1 MADFLSPVSS
11 PAKLTADMLAS
22 PMSTVSF
29 RTAKSNSQ
37 KSKKGTSQKGEGTDL
52 PNSQKLSD
60 VTSAASLVRTTMS
73 VRAGLQFPVARCLD
87 FSYFVLVCTNLFR
100 CLRKLK
106 QRRVSKRVGKDAAVY
121 LAAVLEYLAA
131 EVLELAGNA
140 ARDNHRAR
148 VSARH
153 LLLALRHDE
162 ELNLLTAGITLSQVP
177 F

>member
-1 MADFLSPVSS
+1 M
-11 PAKLTADMLAS
+11 
-22 PMSTVSF
+22 
-29 RTAKSNSQ
+29 
-37 KSKKGTSQKGEGTDL
+37 
-52 PNSQKLSD
+52 
-60 VTSAASLVRTTMS
+60 
-73 VRAGLQFPVARCLD
+73 
-87 FSYFVLVCTNLFR
+87 
-100 CLRKLK
+100 
-106 QRRVSKRVGKDAAVY
+106 SKRVGKDAAVY

-177 F
+177 FNFPYSVSMVRHDLCYSLNIQAGVLPAIHPVLIPGKMATAEVKSQVKSTTATQHGL

>member
-1 MADFLSPVSS
+1 
-11 PAKLTADMLAS
+11 
-22 PMSTVSF
+22 MS
-29 RTAKSNSQ
+29 
-37 KSKKGTSQKGEGTDL
+37 L
-52 PNSQKLSD
+52 L
-60 VTSAASLVRTTMS
+60 L
-73 VRAGLQFPVARCLD
+73 
-87 FSYFVLVCTNLFR
+87 YFVLVCTNLFR

-162 ELNLLTAGITLSQVP
+162 ELNLLTAGIILSQVP

>member
-1 MADFLSPVSS
+1 MSS
-11 PAKLTADMLAS
+11 LL
-22 PMSTVSF
+22 
-29 RTAKSNSQ
+29 
-37 KSKKGTSQKGEGTDL
+37 
-52 PNSQKLSD
+52 
-60 VTSAASLVRTTMS
+60 
-73 VRAGLQFPVARCLD
+73 
-87 FSYFVLVCTNLFR
+87 YFVLVCTNLFR
-100 CLRKLK
+100 CLGKLK

-153 LLLALRHDE
+153 LLLALRHNE

-177 F
+177 LLPIPYQW

>member
-1 MADFLSPVSS
+1 M
-11 PAKLTADMLAS
+11 
-22 PMSTVSF
+22 
-29 RTAKSNSQ
+29 
-37 KSKKGTSQKGEGTDL
+37 
-52 PNSQKLSD
+52 
-60 VTSAASLVRTTMS
+60 
-73 VRAGLQFPVARCLD
+73 
-87 FSYFVLVCTNLFR
+87 
-100 CLRKLK
+100 K

-140 ARDNHRAR
+140 ARDNHRVR

-177 F
+177 FLISLFRING